1 MGRKPKIHARRAV
14 LSLRLAPE
22 ALARLRKEALKR
34 NRSPSELAHYLI
46 IKGLKELREKETE
59 ESADNAGRY

>member
-22 ALARLRKEALKR
+22 VLARLRKEALKR
-34 NRSPSELAHYLI
+34 NKSLSELAYYLI
-46 IKGLKELREKETE
+46 IRGLKEMYGEETG